1 MPTAST
7 YARGIT
13 FNFSWYAVDS
23 TLPFTFQLDDR
34 RTGAM
39 ISWSGGRYTVRIG
52 ATSAVRTISDGS
64 FLCGTSSSTCQGSQY
79 NCRM

>member
-23 TLPFTFQLDDR
+23 TLPFTLRLDDR
-34 RTGAM
+34 RTGSLV
-39 ISWSGGRYTVRIG
+39 SWSGNRYTVRIG
-52 ATSAVRTISDGS
+52 ATSAVRTISDNS
-64 FLCGTSSSTCQGSQY
+64 FLCGTSSTSQGSLY
-79 NCRM
+79 SCRM